1 MICVYDASMSDFST
15 IGAGAILPT
24 EATVQE
30 KAGGKFSL
38 TLKHPMDKTGKW
50 YVLTEGSVIRC
61 PAPVRETPLVQ
72 YLNDKALHESSQQ
85 TVTITRSIYRVRTNG
100 GRLHLRTGPGTS
112 YSIIGRYK
120 RGTEVK
126 ELESSGNWRHVVVLT
141 DGAEGWMS
149 SGYLTYVRT
158 VDDTVTQPS
167 TVNPSEILDDQIK
180 TRQTRDQLFRIT
192 KTTRDSQRGMVTV
205 EAQHIFYDL
214 AGAIIKTDCEFENE
228 PVQSAF
234 TKLVGALSHETPFHF
249 YSMIREGTITGS
261 YTGWN
266 IIRALLDPDEGF
278 VAQTK
283 ARIIRDNFDVF
294 ILPDVIRNRGVEI
307 RHGKNL
313 LGAQLGVDRSSVVTR
328 IRPIGKDKDGNR
340 LLITENDGF
349 VESTR
354 LNDYPIYYD
363 QEIDYDISVV
373 EKDPD
378 GESTFGSD
386 DAAREALKQKA
397 TEDFQNGADL
407 PEISLDVDFVLL
419 ENTAEYAEYAQLE
432 VLQLYDSAK
441 VIAAG
446 AGIKSTSRM
455 NEYAFDAIRKR
466 YTRCALGDIQD
477 LQQTV
482 YGYQLSDGGV
492 SGTKL
497 VSGSVDGIK
506 LRNLSID
513 YAKLKL
519 AAIDQIQAGSI
530 SALEGRINDLT
541 ADTIDTDSLAAAIAN
556 IINLS
561 AEKIK
566 AGNVTADTIS
576 AALANLQVITAGSA
590 SFDAATVRHLI
601 SAALNVENTVSGEA
615 FIKNLRVRYA
625 QIVAATIGDLCIKA
639 SDGNYYR
646 IDVITDDDGTV
657 KVEATLTTVTEDEIS
672 QGHTNAGRMIL
683 ATEIT
688 AENLSAANIY
698 ATYALVNKIDAA
710 RIDVGILTARDVFA
724 DRLNTMDIRSN
735 EYLQIMVGD
744 ATVWRVEITS
754 SNADVLT
761 DGSST
766 TLSARVY
773 QGAIERT
780 DDIPAARF
788 RWRRSGD
795 DPDADAVWNAAH
807 RGVKSVV
814 ISGGDVRYNAVY
826 SCDVLDT
833 VELLTSD
840 GDILL
845 DSNNDT
851 LTALEVY

>member
-1 MICVYDASMSDFST
+1 MICVYDASMTDFST

-72 YLNDKALHESSQQ
+72 YLNDKALHESTQQ

-100 GRLHLRTGPGTS
+100 GRLHLRTGPSTS

-167 TVNPSEILDDQIK
+167 TSNPSEILDDQIE

-234 TKLVGALSHETPFHF
+234 TKLVGSLSHETPFHF
-249 YSMIREGTITGS
+249 YSMIREGTITGN

-278 VAQTK
+278 VAQAK

-363 QEIDYDISVV
+363 QEIDYDVRVV
-373 EKDPD
+373 DKDPD
-378 GESTFGSD
+378 GESTFGSN

-397 TEDFQNGADL
+397 NEDFQNGADL

-419 ENTAEYAEYAQLE
+419 ENAAEYAEYAQLE

-541 ADTIDTDSLAAAIAN
+541 ADTINTDSFAAAIAK
-556 IINLS
+556 IIAL
-561 AEKIK
+561 KV
-566 AGNVTADTIS
+566 GTLTADSIKTDQLA
-576 AALANLQVITAGSA
+576 AALAAFQVITAGSA
-590 SFDAATVRHLI
+590 SFNAATVRHLI

-615 FIKNLRVRYA
+615 FIKNLRVMYA
-625 QIVAATIGDLCIKA
+625 QIVAATIGNLCIKA

-646 IDVITDDDGTV
+646 IDVNADGTV
-657 KVEATLTTVTEDEIS
+657 EATKTTVTESEIS
-672 QGHTNAGRMIL
+672 QGHTNAGRVIL

-688 AENLSAANIY
+688 AEDLSAANIY

-710 RIDVGILTARDVFA
+710 RIDVGQLFA
-724 DRLNTMDIRSN
+724 QQAFIDQLNTTDIRSN
-735 EYLQIMVGD
+735 SFIQMMVGD
-744 ATVWRVEITS
+744 ATVWRVEIES

-795 DPDADAVWNAAH
+795 DPNADAVWNAAH
-807 RGVKSVV
+807 RGMKSVI

-826 SCDVLDT
+826 SCDVLDA

-840 GDILL
+840 GNTLL
-845 DSNNDT
+845 DANNDT
-851 LTALEVY
+851 LTALEAS